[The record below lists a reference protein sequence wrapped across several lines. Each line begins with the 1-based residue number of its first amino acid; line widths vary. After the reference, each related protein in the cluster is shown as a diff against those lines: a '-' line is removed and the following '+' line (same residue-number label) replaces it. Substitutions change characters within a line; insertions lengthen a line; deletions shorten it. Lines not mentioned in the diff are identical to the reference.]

1 MFQLHVQLSQQ
12 FVIYKQTNQHKLPN
26 ATEQRVT
33 LQATNFR
40 TTRGLYFMYVFR
52 NAGARN
58 EAMAYITGGLIAW
71 EQHCISDTLSKVT
84 PTAVHAASRPHIRSL

>member
-40 TTRGLYFMYVFR
+40 TTRGLYFMYVFQ
-52 NAGARN
+52 NVGARN
-58 EAMAYITGGLIAW
+58 EILLGVLLPGNSIVCLMSW
-71 EQHCISDTLSKVT
+71 
-84 PTAVHAASRPHIRSL
+84 R